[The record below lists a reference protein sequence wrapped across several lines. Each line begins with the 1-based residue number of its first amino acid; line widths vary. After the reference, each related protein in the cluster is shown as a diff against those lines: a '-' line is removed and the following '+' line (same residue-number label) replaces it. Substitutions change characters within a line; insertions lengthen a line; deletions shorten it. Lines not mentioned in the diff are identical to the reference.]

1 MTGIAPYSYTRGAD
15 SISATEQNGSRQVR
29 RSMTG
34 IAPYSNPRR
43 GGFNIRHGAERQPP
57 SPRDDDGHRPLQHP
71 PRRGGFH
78 IRPHYAVP
86 RM

>member
-1 MTGIAPYSYTRGAD
+1 MTSIAPYTATSVGVD

-29 RSMTG
+29 GPMTG
-34 IAPYSNPRR
+34 IDPYSN
-43 GGFNIRHGAERQPP
+43 
-57 SPRDDDGHRPLQHP
+57 

-86 RM
+86 RI

>member
-1 MTGIAPYSYTRGAD
+1 MTGIDPYSYTRGAD

-43 GGFNIRHGAERQPP
+43 GGF
-57 SPRDDDGHRPLQHP
+57 
-71 PRRGGFH
+71 H

-86 RM
+86 RMCGGAASSTPRNTQHTQNIKEHP

>member
-1 MTGIAPYSYTRGAD
+1 MTSLDPYTATSVGVD

-29 RSMTG
+29 GPMTS
-34 IAPYSNPRR
+34 IAPYSN
-43 GGFNIRHGAERQPP
+43 
-57 SPRDDDGHRPLQHP
+57 

>member
-1 MTGIAPYSYTRGAD
+1 MTGIDPYTATSVGVD

-29 RSMTG
+29 GSMTG
-34 IAPYSNPRR
+34 IDPYSN
-43 GGFNIRHGAERQPP
+43 
-57 SPRDDDGHRPLQHP
+57 

>member
-43 GGFNIRHGAERQPP
+43 GGFR
-57 SPRDDDGHRPLQHP
+57 
-71 PRRGGFH
+71 

>member
-1 MTGIAPYSYTRGAD
+1 MTGIAPYSNPPVGAD

-29 RSMTG
+29 GSMTG
-34 IAPYSNPRR
+34 IAPYSYTR
-43 GGFNIRHGAERQPP
+43 GGR
-57 SPRDDDGHRPLQHP
+57 
-71 PRRGGFH
+71 FH

>member
-1 MTGIAPYSYTRGAD
+1 MPSIAPHSYTRGAD
-15 SISATEQNGSRQVR
+15 SISATEQNGSRQVSG
-29 RSMTG
+29 SMTS
-34 IAPYSNPRR
+34 IAPYSN
-43 GGFNIRHGAERQPP
+43 
-57 SPRDDDGHRPLQHP
+57 

>member
-1 MTGIAPYSYTRGAD
+1 MTGIDPYSYTRGAD

-29 RSMTG
+29 GTMTG
-34 IAPYSNPRR
+34 IDPYST
-43 GGFNIRHGAERQPP
+43 
-57 SPRDDDGHRPLQHP
+57 P

>member
-1 MTGIAPYSYTRGAD
+1 MD

-29 RSMTG
+29 GPMTS
-34 IAPYSNPRR
+34 IAPYSN
-43 GGFNIRHGAERQPP
+43 
-57 SPRDDDGHRPLQHP
+57 